1 MSKVGSA
8 LGALLLAT
16 LALPARSAAGEV
28 HAAVAASF
36 AEPARE
42 LAAEFERR
50 TGHRVLLSTGST
62 GKLYA
67 QIAHGA
73 PFEVFLAADA
83 ERPRRLEAEGLAVA
97 GSRFPYALGRLALW
111 SPQPGRVDPAG
122 RVLAEGSFRHLAMAN
137 PKTAPYGAAARA
149 VLERLG
155 LWERLSPRV
164 VQGEDV
170 GQAYQFVASGGA
182 ELGFLALAQIVAAGE
197 EAGGS
202 RWIVPTSLHP
212 PIEQQAVLLARGA
225 DDPAAKAFLGFLR
238 GPSGRALVERSG
250 YSLP

>member
-1 MSKVGSA
+1 MTKLGGA
-8 LGALLLAT
+8 LGALLLAA

-67 QIAHGA
+67 QISHGA

-111 SPQPGRVDPAG
+111 SARPGLVDPEG
-122 RVLAEGSFRHLAMAN
+122 RVLAEGSFRHLAIAN

-155 LWERLSPRV
+155 VWERLEPRV

-170 GQAYQFVASGGA
+170 GQTWQFVASGGA
-182 ELGFLALAQIVAAGE
+182 ELGFVALAQLVAAGE
-197 EAGGS
+197 RAGGS
-202 RWIVPTSLHP
+202 RWIVPNSLHP
-212 PIEQQAVLLARGA
+212 PVEQQAALLARGA
-225 DDPAAKAFLGFLR
+225 SDPAARAFLAFLR
-238 GPSGRALVERSG
+238 GSRGRAVVERFG